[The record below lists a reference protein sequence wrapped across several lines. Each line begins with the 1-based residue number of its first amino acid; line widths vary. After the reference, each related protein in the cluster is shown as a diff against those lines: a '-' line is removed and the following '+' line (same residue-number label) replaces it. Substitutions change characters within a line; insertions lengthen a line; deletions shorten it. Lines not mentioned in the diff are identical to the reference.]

1 MSESSMGKWQAL
13 TQPPGVVEFF
23 RGLFDRVGVKIIE
36 TGEAFTGLHKGD
48 KIEFASGIDDP
59 DVDFTVAITLEQVD
73 RLTRH
78 VVSGELGTAEEFRI
92 VRTLFTPATQATL
105 QNPMMSNGLLR
116 RMNGVEDLIH
126 VHLRSPVEEEED
138 VNHTLIHAAG
148 QWVVIPG
155 LHGKPRRVF
164 DLTMADALEYHRRTL
179 DAIHKD
185 SFMNWLSFASWY
197 KKWRKNVSKLV

>member
-23 RGLFDRVGVKIIE
+23 RGLFERVGVKIIE
-36 TGEAFTGLHKGD
+36 TGEAFTGRHKGD
-48 KIEFASGIDDP
+48 KIEFAAGINEP
-59 DVDFTVAITLEQVD
+59 EVDFTVDITTEQVD
-73 RLTRH
+73 RLSSH
-78 VVSGELGTAEEFRI
+78 VDSGTLGTAEEFRI

-105 QNPMMSNGLLR
+105 RNPMLANGLLR
-116 RMNGVEDLIH
+116 RLNGVEDLIH
-126 VHLRSPVEEEED
+126 VHLRSPVDEEED
-138 VNHTLIHAAG
+138 VSHTLIYAAG

-164 DLTMADALEYHRRTL
+164 DLTMANALEYHRRIL

-185 SFMNWLSFASWY
+185 SFANWLAFASWY
-197 KKWRKNVSKLV
+197 RKWRKEVSKLV

>member
-23 RGLFDRVGVKIIE
+23 QGLFDRVGVIIVE
-36 TGEAFTGLHKGD
+36 TGEAFTGQHNGD
-48 KIEFASGIDDP
+48 EIEFASGINEP
-59 DVDFTVAITLEQVD
+59 EVDFTVAITIEQVD

-78 VVSGELGTAEEFRI
+78 VGSGELGTAEEFRI
-92 VRTLFTPATQATL
+92 VRTLFTPATRATL
-105 QNPMMSNGLLR
+105 RNPMLSNNFLR
-116 RMNGVEDLIH
+116 WMNGVEDLIH
-126 VHLRSPVEEEED
+126 VHLRSPVDEEED

-155 LHGKPRRVF
+155 LHGNPRRVF
-164 DLTMADALEYHRRTL
+164 DLTMADALEYHRRTI

-185 SFMNWLSFASWY
+185 RFMNWLSFASWY
-197 KKWRKNVSKLV
+197 KKWRKGVSKLV